1 MYSNILVAVA
11 YDEARDRAA
20 AFDVARTLAGEGAV
34 ITALHV
40 LEDIPVHVAH
50 YIPVEQVETSRAEA
64 LARLKADLG
73 GVADV
78 RPVVVNGNP
87 GAKIVEYAAQHE
99 VDCIVIASHRPGL
112 ADYFLGSTASRVVRH
127 ARCAVHVIR

>member
-1 MYSNILVAVA
+1 MYNNILVAIA
-11 YDEARDRAA
+11 YDETRDRAA
-20 AFDVARTLAGEGAV
+20 AFDVARTLADEDAA

-50 YIPVEQVETSRAEA
+50 YIPVEQAESGRAEA

-73 GVADV
+73 GVTDV
-78 RPVVVNGNP
+78 RPVVVQGNP
-87 GAKIVEYAAQHE
+87 GARIVEYAAQHE
-99 VDCIVIASHRPGL
+99 IDCIIIASHRPGL

-127 ARCAVHVIR
+127 AKCAVHVIR

>member
-1 MYSNILVAVA
+1 MYRNILVAIA

-20 AFDVARTLAGEGAV
+20 AFDVARVLADEDAA

-40 LEDIPVHVAH
+40 LEEIPVHVAH
-50 YIPVEQVETSRAEA
+50 YIPVEQVETGREEA

-78 RPVVVNGNP
+78 RPVVVTGNP
-87 GAKIVEYAAQHE
+87 GAKIVEYASDHDI
-99 VDCIVIASHRPGL
+99 DCIVIASHRPGL
-112 ADYFLGSTASRVVRH
+112 TDYFLGSTASRVVRH
-127 ARCAVHVIR
+127 AKCAVHVLR